1 MRATRIIISILFAA
15 ASVFSSMAQER
26 SSFEQE
32 VAVGVSGGVNM
43 SQVRFLHNNTSYTSM
58 IGDQSLFNQRGMT
71 AGVNALYIAQ
81 KHFGVFLEMNLTQK
95 GWCEKFRARNGDSQ
109 RLVGAD
115 NVDFNGVDLKRD
127 LTYLD
132 IPFLAHV
139 YFGRKAR
146 VYVDFGP
153 EFSLLLKEKDDTQV
167 SEIQRQTLTLRD
179 PRVNPD
185 IEISKYDLQLCA
197 AVGFDLHLDKV
208 HPMLEV
214 RWNYGTHDLYE
225 CGKMELFQRTS
236 TQNLA
241 IVLKFM
247 VPVLHFHSN

>member
-1 MRATRIIISILFAA
+1 MRVAKIIVSSLLAATCVCTTS
-15 ASVFSSMAQER
+15 AQER
-26 SSFEQE
+26 RSFEQE

-81 KHFGVFLEMNLTQK
+81 NHFGVFLECNLTQK
-95 GWCEKFRARNGDSQ
+95 GWCEQFRARNGQ
-109 RLVGAD
+109 TERLVGAD
-115 NVDFNGVDLKRD
+115 EVDFNGVDLDRE
-127 LTYLD
+127 LTYID
-132 IPFLAHV
+132 IPLLAHI

-146 VYVDFGP
+146 AYVNFGP
-153 EFSLLLKEKDDTQV
+153 QVSFLIKEKDETVV
-167 SEIQRQTLTLRD
+167 SDLQKQTLTLRD

-185 IEISKYDLQLCA
+185 IETSKFDLSLCA
-197 AVGFDLHLDKV
+197 AVGFDLHLEKV
-208 HPMLEV
+208 HPMLEI

-225 CGKMELFQRTS
+225 CGKMELFQRAS

-241 IVLKFM
+241 LVLKFM
-247 VPVLHFHSN
+247 LPVSHFYSN